1 MELYCKTCK
10 KVICLVCAV
19 VNHNKHECAV
29 INEVRAE
36 IQKELEKQISKVQ
49 AKEVEFQGHQKF
61 TKDQLSVRNE
71 AANTSRMEINKACD
85 GLIQEIESRRAQLL
99 SDFNEYHEAE
109 VKQVTAESESVRD
122 FLCYICCV

>member
-1 MELYCKTCK
+1 MEHKDKQLELYCKTCK

-71 AANTSRMEINKACD
+71 AANASGMEINKKLAM
-85 GLIQEIESRRAQLL
+85 
-99 SDFNEYHEAE
+99 
-109 VKQVTAESESVRD
+109 V
-122 FLCYICCV
+122 